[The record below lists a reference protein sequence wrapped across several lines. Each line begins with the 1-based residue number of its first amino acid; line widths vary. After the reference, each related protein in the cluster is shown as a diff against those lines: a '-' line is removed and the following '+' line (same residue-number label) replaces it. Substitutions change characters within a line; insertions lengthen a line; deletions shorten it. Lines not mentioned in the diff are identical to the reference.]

1 MPTIGQISLPDT
13 PEWQARQ
20 DAARYELKRLTKLKV
35 TQALEEIKVDE
46 MMASPEATTGE
57 KKNRRAVVLYMDRG
71 KSGSSSSSPR
81 SSI

>member
-13 PEWQARQ
+13 PEWQTRQ

-46 MMASPEATTGE
+46 MMASLEASTGG
-57 KKNRRAVVLYMDRG
+57 KKNRRAVVFYMDHG
-71 KSGSSSSSPR
+71 KSGSARHLPSP
-81 SSI
+81 